1 MRLPAARLPL
11 ACAALASTALVALAS
26 ACGGDDLDF
35 KPPDAPPTGTIAFT
49 WQVQDERGATR
60 TCLAAGV
67 NTIELVLAGK
77 PTDVDCARGGAR
89 LDGLL
94 PDTYP
99 LVANARGGAGIVRDT
114 VSTAV
119 KVTASTTTAV
129 PLTFVVDGSTNGRG
143 TIVARWSIE
152 GRAAVQ
158 RCEAVGAA
166 NVRIRTAPG
175 SVRELDLVRPCVDG
189 LFAMDGL
196 ETGVYQLDLR
206 LERADGSRLASI
218 LDVSRT
224 VRDGARIETD
234 VLDFVIT
241 ARNPPRLRAE
251 WTITGTPA
259 VQGCRAINGRRVTFG
274 LVPSG
279 GAVDTSTTVSCAK
292 GFAILSDGLA
302 AGFVDL
308 RLRLEHG
315 AASVTT
321 TTARSRRIP
330 TTGTAT
336 IPFTLVP
343 MD

>member
-1 MRLPAARLPL
+1 MRSETSR
-11 ACAALASTALVALAS
+11 ALALLAGTVASLA
-26 ACGGDDLDF
+26 ACSGDDLQF
-35 KPPDAPPTGTIAFT
+35 KPPDATPTGTIALS
-49 WQVQDERGATR
+49 WAIQDERGGTR

-67 NTIELVLAGK
+67 NTVEALVAGR
-77 PTDVDCARGGAR
+77 PTDVDCARGALR

-99 LVANARGGAGIVRDT
+99 VVANARGGAGTVRDT
-114 VSTAV
+114 IATSVAV
-119 KVTASTTTAV
+119 VAGSTTAV
-129 PLTFVVDGSTNGRG
+129 PLTFVVDNNTNGRG

-175 SVRELDLVRPCVDG
+175 SVRDLDLVRPCVDG

-196 ETGVYQLDLR
+196 ETGIYQLELR
-206 LERADGSRLASI
+206 LEAADGSRIASI
-218 LDVSRT
+218 LDTSRT
-224 VRDGARIETD
+224 LRDGARLETD
-234 VLDFVIT
+234 VLDFVVA

-259 VQGCRAINGRRVTFG
+259 ATACPAINGRRVTFG
-274 LVPSG
+274 LVPSA
-279 GAVDTSTTVSCAK
+279 GAVDTSTTVDCRR
-292 GFAILSDGLA
+292 GFAILSEGLA

-321 TTARSRRIP
+321 TTALMRLVPR
-330 TTGTAT
+330 TGTAT
-336 IPFTLVP
+336 VPFTLVP
-343 MD
+343 TE